1 MKKKAT
7 ILVWAVCGYSCIAQ
21 VSPIALQTPAA
32 GLGLSG
38 GGAAGAVMTPRP
50 LNPPATLSAPGQR
63 STSSSRYSSLSGL
76 GTSSSAYT
84 QIPSLVLKF
93 TGEDEASNSAMEEDL
108 AIMTKLVETDLKK
121 GVGEGGVEDRLGF
134 PMLYTGTRSV
144 RAMYMEGFGVL
155 FMIKVNFPVFAPDQA
170 EARETARQPELS
182 DWEQAKRQLY
192 GQQAKDTSTVSSRAK
207 YNQAQVDTLK
217 KLLML
222 TMRNA
227 TNIHN
232 LRPEEWLS
240 FSVFG
245 HPVATGKSGKPGAE
259 KPNKKT
265 VVKRTVNED
274 GELTVQE
281 ADQPSNYA
289 ASSAQ
294 VHVSQNGTV
303 MTLRARRGDI
313 ESFAR
318 GKTSLDEFSKLVQT
332 QSYFGNGYGVL
343 SLNSWM
349 MESSSIA
356 K

>member
-1 MKKKAT
+1 MKKKLVV
-7 ILVWAVCGYSCIAQ
+7 LVWAVCGYSSLAQ
-21 VSPIALQTPAA
+21 VAPLALQTPAA
-32 GLGLSG
+32 GLGFSG
-38 GGAAGAVMTPRP
+38 GGAAGAVLTPRTSNAVP
-50 LNPPATLSAPGQR
+50 VPGAPGQKP
-63 STSSSRYSSLSGL
+63 TASSRYSSFSGL

-93 TGEDEASNSAMEEDL
+93 TGEDEASNSQMEEDL

-121 GVGEGGVEDRLGF
+121 GVGEGGVEDRLGV
-134 PMLYTGTRSV
+134 PMLFTGTRSV

-155 FMIKVNFPVFAPDQA
+155 FMIKVNFPVFAPDRL
-170 EARETARQPELS
+170 EARETPRQPELS

-192 GQQAKDTSTVSSRAK
+192 GQPAKDPNVTTSRSR

-217 KLLML
+217 KLLLL
-222 TMRNA
+222 TMKNA

-232 LRPEEWLS
+232 LQPEEWLS

-245 HPVATGKSGKPGAE
+245 HPVSVGKSNKFGAE
-259 KPNKKT
+259 RPRKI
-265 VVKRTVNED
+265 VKRTVNED
-274 GELTVQE
+274 GDVTVQE
-281 ADQPSNYA
+281 ADQPANNPPA
-289 ASSAQ
+289 ASQ
-294 VHVSQNGTV
+294 QQPSQNGTV

-313 ESFAR
+313 EAFAH